1 MFGINSEVIGLLTNK
16 QKFAEKIKAEAPPL
30 LNGILELIRMQC
42 GATDDKPTGVFF
54 RTAKLADETTATM
67 ADVYEL
73 DPFGEPKGKPLGSID
88 VAAALQAIPNEAITS
103 KLPW

>member
-1 MFGINSEVIGLLTNK
+1 
-16 QKFAEKIKAEAPPL
+16 
-30 LNGILELIRMQC
+30 
-42 GATDDKPTGVFF
+42 VFF

>member
-1 MFGINSEVIGLLTNK
+1 
-16 QKFAEKIKAEAPPL
+16 
-30 LNGILELIRMQC
+30 MQC